1 MAQNAGPY
9 LSTDGLYNCIPLT
22 CNITMKS
29 NQSNNRRGSCHDL
42 PAGANHTPEISRINR
57 LIGQLEGVKRMISEQ
72 RYCPDILV
80 QTKACSAALRQ
91 LEAKIL
97 ERHLEHCVSEAF
109 NGNKSKPHQAKKIEE
124 LIEIFRTR
132 LK

>member
-1 MAQNAGPY
+1 MAQSTGTY
-9 LSTDGLYNCIPLT
+9 LTSNWLYNRLSLT
-22 CNITMKS
+22 SNILMKDQLS
-29 NQSNNRRGSCHDL
+29 KNGAESCHEL
-42 PAGANHTPEISRINR
+42 PAGANHSAEISRINR
-57 LIGQLEGVKRMISEQ
+57 LIGQLEGVKRMILEQ

-109 NGNKSKPHQAKKIEE
+109 SGSKSKPHQAKKIDE